1 MGLFSA
7 VIDRS
12 PIDKFGSGGNANQ
25 LVDYAQTARNR
36 SDELW
41 DPYSERNQLYRER
54 SLEDAYNLSAFQ
66 DMQRT
71 RQAARTGQQA
81 LGGFESSA
89 QIRDQ
94 VRRQQMDLMMS
105 QQQQATSLLG
115 QAGQMQGQAGNMR
128 NSLNSLYRQQQSA
141 NQQARQKAKSALL
154 DTVGGVFGAVA
165 GPGLG
170 ALGGKI
176 AGKIGGTAANAAS
189 TVADTAS
196 TVASTGSNW
205 MSNVSDAVSKAKN
218 FSKNLNVGSLLTNA
232 MNNSWQNTTTQNTGF
247 STLGTISHNYD
258 LNNSSTDDTEE
269 VYETLASDNDLVT
282 NQTLGPFN
290 PSNTNQGP
298 INQVSTAGQGTNPHP
313 PNSPE
318 WFSWN
323 QRHGV
328 NTWESQGSSWLNQAT
343 QANPW
348 NAQTNTSGR
357 FYN

>member
-247 STLGTISHNYD
+247 STLGNDGNTSNITQNNEMVSTPAFLGDVQNVPIQN
-258 LNNSSTDDTEE
+258 LNQE
-269 VYETLASDNDLVT
+269 
-282 NQTLGPFN
+282 QT
-290 PSNTNQGP
+290 T
-298 INQVSTAGQGTNPHP
+298 QVSTAGQGDNPHP

>member
-12 PIDKFGSGGNANQ
+12 PIDKFGSGRNANQ
-25 LVDYAQTARNR
+25 LVDYAQTATNR

-41 DPYSERNQLYRER
+41 DPYSQRNQMFIER
-54 SLEDAYNLSAFQ
+54 SLEDAYNMSAFQ
-66 DMQRT
+66 NMQRT

-94 VRRQQMDLMMS
+94 VRKQQMDLMLS

-115 QAGQMQGQAGNMR
+115 QAGQMQGQAGTMR

-141 NQQARQKAKSALL
+141 NQQARQQAKSSVL
-154 DTVGGVFGAVA
+154 DAVGGIVGAVA

-176 AGKIGGTAANAAS
+176 AGAITGPATDAVS
-189 TVADTAS
+189 TVAKT
-196 TVASTGSNW
+196 ASTGSNW
-205 MSNVSDAVSKAKN
+205 MSKISGVVDKAKN
-218 FSKNLNVGSLLTNA
+218 FAKSDTGSLISNA
-232 MNNSWQNTTTQNTGF
+232 MQNSWQNTTTQNTGF
-247 STLGTISHNYD
+247 STLGAISQNYD

-269 VYETLASDNDLVT
+269 VYETVET

-323 QRHGV
+323 QRNGV
-328 NTWESQGSSWLNQAT
+328 NTWE
-343 QANPW
+343 
-348 NAQTNTSGR
+348 R
-357 FYN
+357 FLVSK